1 MTTAAPVVLYVEA
14 SWSSPWV
21 AVVHSALREKAV
33 PFTTATAMVRH
44 GVGAVDALRG
54 RTLTGSSPVLQHGDF
69 WLAESLAILEYL
81 EEMFPTPRMLPFDV
95 QDRARARQLLTW
107 MRNDHADLRRERPS
121 ELVFYPHGELAP
133 LGAGAQRAVDDL
145 LRVCDRLGADAR
157 GCLLGDQFGAV
168 DVEMAFAL
176 MRLVATGTPVPAPVR
191 AYAATVWQRPSVQE
205 FVAHR
210 RPPNST
216 TK

>member
-1 MTTAAPVVLYVEA
+1 MCT
-14 SWSSPWV
+14 
-21 AVVHSALREKAV
+21 VHVALREKQV

-69 WLAESLAILEYL
+69 WLAESLAILEYV
-81 EEMFPTPRMLPFDV
+81 EEMFPDPRMLPVGV
-95 QDRARARQLLTW
+95 QDRARARQLMTW

-121 ELVFYPHGELAP
+121 ELIFYPHGELAP
-133 LGAGAQRAVDDL
+133 LSPGARRAVDDL
-145 LRVCDRLGADAR
+145 FRVCDRLGADAR
-157 GCLLGDQFGAV
+157 GCLLGEQFGAV

-176 MRLVATGTPVPAPVR
+176 MRLVATGAEVPEPLR
-191 AYAATVWQRPSVQE
+191 AYAAAVWQRPSVQE